1 MDEEAETGPLAQVPK
16 GPHEVYEPDETDEEV
31 YTGASG
37 DPDVDMSLEMIV
49 ATFADEA
56 AAKAAYD
63 ELVEA
68 EKEEYILLVD
78 AAVVNREDENRLHI
92 AEEHDL
98 RAGGGAL
105 FGAAIGT
112 ILGFIGGPLGL
123 IVGGVAGAAIGAA
136 AAEARDAGMDD
147 ERLKEFA
154 NALKPGAS
162 MVVVVVAH
170 FWSGLA
176 TAFLERAGGE
186 TTIIPL
192 TDELAAQLNLD
203 KPNK

>member
-1 MDEEAETGPLAQVPK
+1 MDEEAETGPLAQVPS

-31 YTGASG
+31 NTGASG

-78 AAVVNREDENRLHI
+78 AAVVNRDDENRLHI

-154 NALKPGAS
+154 EALK
-162 MVVVVVAH
+162 
-170 FWSGLA
+170 
-176 TAFLERAGGE
+176 
-186 TTIIPL
+186 
-192 TDELAAQLNLD
+192 
-203 KPNK
+203 